1 MWETIFPEV
10 KSYCTSENSYV
21 IFTYEYEKALIFDKL
36 LSREFMVRRNATIWR
51 NWKNKFPLKK
61 INASHVLEVIK
72 FLEERSQKTLI
83 YNDKT

>member
-1 MWETIFPEV
+1 MQQFEGTERIDSH
-10 KSYCTSENSYV
+10 K
-21 IFTYEYEKALIFDKL
+21 
-36 LSREFMVRRNATIWR
+36 
-51 NWKNKFPLKK
+51 KK

>member
-21 IFTYEYEKALIFDKL
+21 TFTYEYEKALIFDKL
-36 LSREFMVRRNATIWR
+36 LSREFMVRRNQQFEGTERI
-51 NWKNKFPLKK
+51 NSHKK

-72 FLEERSQKTLI
+72 YLEERSQKTLI